1 MMEKYMKILRRLI
14 IVIGLILI
22 VVIPYGKVLA
32 ISFENSGK
40 VIAYVKVDENARF
53 HIQYTHSVHHT
64 PVKETYKINENKE
77 IVQTELAYKNFAIG
91 MPSNA
96 TGEEKFVEK
105 DGTYYITN
113 MNRIFPYIDVRIGQ
127 IIANHTL
134 ILNNDEFPLDQ
145 VVEPGSWIRLKV
157 QPMNLWQRLKGDEIF
172 G

>member
-1 MMEKYMKILRRLI
+1 MMKKYTKILSSLI
-14 IVIGLILI
+14 VMIGLILI
-22 VVIPYGKVLA
+22 VLIPYGKVLA

-40 VIAYVKVDENARF
+40 VLAYVKVEENAGF
-53 HIQYTHSVHHT
+53 HIQYTHSVHKT
-64 PVKETYKINENKE
+64 PVMETYEINENKE
-77 IVQTELAYKNFAIG
+77 IVQTELAYENFAIG

-127 IIANHTL
+127 VIANHTL
-134 ILNNDEFPLDQ
+134 ILNNDRFPLDQ
-145 VVEPGSWIRLKV
+145 VVKSGSWIRLKV